1 MLCLAFLVILPGQ
14 PTNVSCRDIVLVGLS
29 LTSWLVSR
37 MVWLCDGQSIREVS
51 RAVGSQVLLLAL
63 TLSCNDSGQVCVCVT
78 TCIICF

>member
-14 PTNVSCRDIVLVGLS
+14 PTNVSCVGLS

-63 TLSCNDSGQVCVCVT
+63 TSCNDSGQVCVCVT